1 MPHVSPRGP
10 QAGHGETHE
19 ASCLIR
25 GDSVHYSAGLAGLTA
40 VGGAAALPGSGVLW
54 LAARLLLDGA
64 GADIEAPATAVAIP
78 DTVNGHVLTHQW
90 MIIRRSNKRRGRPEQ
105 AWTSPAMTVGGCN
118 GACRYRIGVASSLG
132 RSLPTQRLV

>member
-1 MPHVSPRGP
+1 M
-10 QAGHGETHE
+10 
-19 ASCLIR
+19 
-25 GDSVHYSAGLAGLTA
+25 AGLVPATHVLFFFWWRLVVDKERKTHARDDRADQA
-40 VGGAAALPGSGVLW
+40 VEFGGIVQV
-54 LAARLLLDGA
+54 